1 MKHDYN
7 YFMFDKLILM
17 QLSNCKMIWLIT
29 TDKDT
34 ILMSDDHSF
43 STDPLLS
50 IIKIVSTT

>member
-1 MKHDYN
+1 
-7 YFMFDKLILM
+7 
-17 QLSNCKMIWLIT
+17 MIWLIT

>member
-1 MKHDYN
+1 M
-7 YFMFDKLILM
+7 
-17 QLSNCKMIWLIT
+17 

-43 STDPLLS
+43 STDTLLS

>member
-1 MKHDYN
+1 
-7 YFMFDKLILM
+7 MFDKLILM
-17 QLSNCKMIWLIT
+17 QLSNCKMIWLIM

>member
-1 MKHDYN
+1 
-7 YFMFDKLILM
+7 MFDKLILM